1 MLNINDMKYKFFSLM
16 DRMMQGV
23 GAVTMQTYTEVNIKR
38 GVQYEASG
46 VFTIPAGE
54 SVDLV
59 YIAGSTPVILKGR
72 EVFFTGEQITF
83 EVFKNPTYT
92 GGTSIPVYNL
102 TQINPVAAKSS
113 LLGGAT
119 VTDAGTKILADR
131 VLLGSTSVGNRTSP
145 TESVEGLE
153 HVFEANTTYLE
164 RITNNNGD
172 DAKVSIYLTWYEGD
186 LDF

>member
-16 DRMMQGV
+16 ERMMQGV
-23 GAVTMQTYTEVNIKR
+23 GAVTTQSYTEVNIKR

-59 YIAGSTPVILKGR
+59 YISGSKPVTLKGR
-72 EVFFTGEQITF
+72 EVFFTGENVTLS
-83 EVFKNPTYT
+83 VYKNPTYT
-92 GGTSIPVYNL
+92 GGTSIPFYNM
-102 TQINPVAAKSS
+102 TQINPVAGEAQ
-113 LLGGAT
+113 LLGGVT

-131 VLLGSTSVGNRTSP
+131 VLLGSTTQGSKVSTTGAT
-145 TESVEGLE
+145 EGLD
-153 HVFEANTTYLE
+153 HVFAPDTTYLE

-172 DAKVSIYLTWYEGD
+172 ACTVSIYLTWYEGE